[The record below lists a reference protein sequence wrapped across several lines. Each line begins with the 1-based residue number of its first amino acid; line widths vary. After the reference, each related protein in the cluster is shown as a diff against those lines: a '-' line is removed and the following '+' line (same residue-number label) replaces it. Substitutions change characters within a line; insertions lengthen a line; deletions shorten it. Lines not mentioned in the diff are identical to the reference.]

1 MITERDFL
9 NSFDEII
16 DSKDKIIVIYSGI
29 WSFISKIKFKIKR
42 NDEIP
47 KKILE
52 LIEKKVG
59 KKRTLLLPSFSGK
72 EFQKKKLFNL
82 DKSLDKENGILSKVA
97 LDRNYLRTR
106 QPIHSYLAFGNINE
120 IKKLKLET
128 SWGKNSI
135 LEFLSKK
142 NARICNLGLPW
153 NKGCAYLHRFEEIYN
168 VPWRYHKK
176 IEGKILKNNK
186 IIGNCYEKKF
196 CSSKNSI
203 LKYDFNPF
211 VKIIKKS
218 KSFRKSKNSEFIFES
233 IKTSCLDKIGKSF
246 FKRNPWIIV
255 KNKKKTKNWIRFD
268 KKKELSSS
276 EE

>member
-16 DSKDKIIVIYSGI
+16 ESKDKIIVIYSGI
-29 WSFISKIKFKIKR
+29 WSFINKIKFKIKK
-42 NDEIP
+42 DSEIP

-52 LIEKKVG
+52 LIEQKIG
-59 KKRTLLLPSFSGK
+59 KERTLLLPSFSGK
-72 EFQKKKLFNL
+72 EFQKKKLFDLN
-82 DKSLDKENGILSKVA
+82 KSLDKENGILSKMA
-97 LDRNYLRTR
+97 LNRNYLRTR

-120 IKKLKLET
+120 IKKLKLDS

-153 NKGCAYLHRFEEIYN
+153 NKGCAYLHRFEEIYS

-176 IEGKILKNNK
+176 IEGKIIENNR
-186 IIGNCYEKKF
+186 IIGHCYEKKF
-196 CSSKNSI
+196 CSSKKSA
-203 LKYDFNPF
+203 LKYDFSSF
-211 VKIIKKS
+211 IKIIKKS
-218 KSFRKSKNSEFIFES
+218 KSFRKSKNSELIFES

-246 FKRNPWIIV
+246 FKKNPWIII
-255 KNKKKTKNWIRFD
+255 KNKQKTKDWIRFD
-268 KKKELSSS
+268 KQKELSNL